1 MWSWELCGGDP
12 VASGRWEGEH
22 SSLFQTAHFDLF
34 QRQAFL
40 NKISTEERVLFF
52 FYIFF
57 IENLT

>member
-1 MWSWELCGGDP
+1 M
-12 VASGRWEGEH
+12 ASGRWEGEP